1 RGGRVSE
8 VGASLSD
15 HHNLIVRLRRNRL
28 QIAKTFETTTYV
40 MQGAIVVINVFVV
53 NLLYGFSSLLSSMQA
68 QIPTSIVGPLFGS
81 QIPLEPVMYMTAI
94 FSVATAALNAFSIA
108 RVTPGVSRAFW
119 YYLGILMMISGAGI
133 ILGSMMMNYILG
145 STLHALS
152 NLTLT
157 SF

>member
-1 RGGRVSE
+1 
-8 VGASLSD
+8 
-15 HHNLIVRLRRNRL
+15 
-28 QIAKTFETTTYV
+28 
-40 MQGAIVVINVFVV
+40 
-53 NLLYGFSSLLSSMQA
+53 
-68 QIPTSIVGPLFGS
+68 
-81 QIPLEPVMYMTAI
+81 MYMTAI

-145 STLHALS
+145 STLQALS